1 MTEIRTDPDAGSDFD
16 TLCAAATRLVALLPY
31 PPATLKISHG
41 LASAELTW
49 SDGFP
54 AVVTMSTLSD
64 DLAAAEAADQE
75 AGLIRVRAPLVGTF
89 YHAPEPGAPPYISV
103 GDTVEAGQQ
112 VGIVES
118 MKLMNPIVAETA
130 GRVVEIPV
138 PDAAPVQY
146 DQPLVVIAPGDS
158 SACDT
163 LFPGPGGR

>member
-1 MTEIRTDPDAGSDFD
+1 MTEIRTDLDAGSDFD
-16 TLCAAATRLVALLPY
+16 TLCEAATRLIALLPH
-31 PPATLKISHG
+31 PPTTLKISHG

-54 AVVTMSTLSD
+54 AVVTTSTLSVAD
-64 DLAAAEAADQE
+64 DSPSAADE
-75 AGLIRVRAPLVGTF
+75 GLIQVRAPLVGTF
-89 YHAPEPGAPPYISV
+89 YHASEPGAAPFVSV

-138 PDAAPVQY
+138 PDATPVEY
-146 DQPLVVIAPGDS
+146 DQPLVVIAPGAS